1 MDLGSFLI
9 ILALAVLT
17 VAFVGKPLVE
27 RHSVSTSQKER
38 RLSTLQAERERVLE
52 VIQELDMDHA
62 MGKFVQEDYHA
73 QRELLVS
80 QGAKVI
86 KMIDEIRRPGRAST
100 EEKDLETEIETA
112 VARLRGVGGGIVIGN
127 CDSCGG
133 PVGERD
139 RFCARCGAE
148 LQAEGSS

>member
-27 RHSVSTSQKER
+27 RYSVSISQKEN
-38 RLSTLQAERERVLE
+38 RLSTLQAERERVLG

-62 MGKFVQEDYHA
+62 MGKFLQEDYHA

-86 KMIDEIRRPGRAST
+86 KMIDEIRRPGQIST
-100 EEKDLETEIETA
+100 EEMDLENEIEAA
-112 VARLRGVGGGIVIGN
+112 VARLRGVGGGIVVGN

-148 LQAEGSS
+148 LQTKGSS

>member
-27 RHSVSTSQKER
+27 RYSVSISQKER
-38 RLSTLQAERERVLE
+38 RLSTLQAERERVLG

-62 MGKFVQEDYHA
+62 MGKFLQEDYNA

-80 QGAKVI
+80 HGAKVI
-86 KMIDEIRRPGRAST
+86 KMIDEIRRPGRAAP
-100 EEKDLETEIETA
+100 EEMDLETEIEAA
-112 VARLRGVGGGIVIGN
+112 VARLRGVGGGIVIGI

-139 RFCARCGAE
+139 RFCVRCGAE

>member
-17 VAFVGKPLVE
+17 IAFVGKPLIE
-27 RHSVSTSQKER
+27 RQSVSISPKER
-38 RLSTLQAERERVLE
+38 RLSTLQAERERVLGA
-52 VIQELDMDHA
+52 IQELDMDHA
-62 MGKFVQEDYHA
+62 MGKILQEDFDA
-73 QRELLVS
+73 QRKLLVS
-80 QGAKVI
+80 HGAKII
-86 KMIDEIRRPGRAST
+86 KMIDEVRRPGRATT
-100 EEKDLETEIETA
+100 EEMDLDTEIEAA
-112 VARLRGVGGGIVIGN
+112 VARLRGVGGGIAIGI

-148 LQAEGSS
+148 LQAGGSS